1 MSASD
6 DKDGNDIMT
15 PEDEWEEGDSD
26 RTVIQGIKD
35 LTGHLANRQA
45 SLIVIS
51 GASAGKMFKVSNE
64 ALTIGR
70 GKDCEIVLAEEGISR
85 NHARVEPD
93 GHGNVAIVDLNSTN
107 GTYFNGNRITRHLL
121 RDGDKVQVGSTTILK
136 FSFQDSLEES
146 FIQNQYDQAI
156 RDGLTGVFNKRH
168 FLSKFKEEFAYAIR
182 HNEATSLILFDIDHF
197 KKVNDT
203 YGHQAGDMVL
213 KRLAEIIAGNL
224 REEDVLAR
232 YGGEEFAIILR
243 NQNEQRAFVA
253 AERLRR
259 AVEKGEFMWEG
270 QRILVTI
277 SLGIATLSQ
286 ARFQDPADMLREA
299 DEFLYESK
307 RGGRNRTT
315 SVLRRS

>member
-1 MSASD
+1 MTAD
-6 DKDGNDIMT
+6 DKDGREIMSL
-15 PEDEWEEGDSD
+15 DDDWEESDSD

-35 LTGHLANRQA
+35 LTGALTSRQA
-45 SLIVIS
+45 SLIVIT
-51 GASAGKMFKVSNE
+51 GSAVGKMFKVSQE
-64 ALTIGR
+64 PMFIGR
-70 GKDCEIVLAEEGISR
+70 GKDCEIVLTDEGISR
-85 NHARVEPD
+85 QHARVEQD

-121 RDGDKVQVGSTTILK
+121 RDGDKVQIGSTTILK

-146 FIQNQYDQAI
+146 FHQNQYDQAI

-168 FLSKFKEEFAYAIR
+168 FLSKMKEEFAYAIR
-182 HNEATSLILFDIDHF
+182 HNEATSLILFDLDHF

-203 YGHQAGDMVL
+203 HGHQAGDMVL
-213 KRLAEIIAGNL
+213 KQLAEVILKNL
-224 REEDVLAR
+224 REEDILAR

-243 NQNEQRAFVA
+243 NQNEQRAYVA

-259 AVEKGEFMWEG
+259 AVETHKFIWEG
-270 QRILVTI
+270 QRITVTI
-277 SLGIATLSQ
+277 SLGIATLTE
-286 ARFQDPADMLREA
+286 ARFREASDMLREA

>member
-6 DKDGNDIMT
+6 KDGKEIMT
-15 PEDEWEEGDSD
+15 PADEWEEGDSD

-35 LTGHLANRQA
+35 LTGSLNSRQA

-51 GASAGKMFKVSNE
+51 GASAGKMFKVASE

-70 GKDCEIVLAEEGISR
+70 GKDCEIMLAEEGISR
-85 NHARVEPD
+85 NHCRIEPD

-107 GTYFNGNRITRHLL
+107 GTFFNGNRITRHLL

-146 FIQNQYDQAI
+146 FIQNQYEQAT
-156 RDGLTGVFNKRH
+156 RDGLTGVLNKRT
-168 FLSKFKEEFAYAIR
+168 FLEKFAAEFAYAIR

-213 KRLAEIIAGNL
+213 KHLAEVVEHSL

-253 AERLRR
+253 AERVRR
-259 AVEKGEFMWEG
+259 AVEKGEFVWEG
-270 QRILVTI
+270 QRIPVTI
-277 SLGIATLSQ
+277 SLGIATLVE

-315 SVLRRS
+315 SVLRRA